1 MSEWYDNQ
9 KKPSSDWGDKLEQ
22 LTQKNKKRRKL
33 DSEVK
38 VRLTKLERIAEQLR
52 NRENMQNCQL
62 QLLQKNYTLT
72 ICCGS

>member
-1 MSEWYDNQ
+1 VVRQSE
-9 KKPSSDWGDKLEQ
+9 KTPLSDWGDKLEQ

-62 QLLQKNYTLT
+62 QRWLT
-72 ICCGS
+72 